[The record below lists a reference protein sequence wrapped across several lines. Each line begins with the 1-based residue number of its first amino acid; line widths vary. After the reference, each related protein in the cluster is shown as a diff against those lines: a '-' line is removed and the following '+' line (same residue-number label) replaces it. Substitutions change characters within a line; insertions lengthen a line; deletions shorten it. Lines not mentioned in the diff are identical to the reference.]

1 MKRSSGI
8 VVDADV
14 SRSSADPSDSPRAL
28 ACARALMAIRGC
40 ESLHVAFE
48 DKLKQEW
55 HKHQGRFAR
64 KWLLS
69 MHARRR
75 VTMHTSIPTWS
86 AQRGGVAGVPARPR
100 SAAEKDLHLVELARH
115 DGWKLV
121 SLDDTA
127 RRIFA
132 QACSGCTGLEQLAW
146 ANPTVVNT
154 LLWLTNGANEAG
166 PCLGEET
173 PDPRRG
179 RRRPSHSR

>member
-1 MKRSSGI
+1 MKRASGI

-40 ESLHVAFE
+40 ESLHIAFE

-55 HKHQGRFAR
+55 QEHQGRFAR

-75 VTMHTSIPTWS
+75 VTLHASIPAWT
-86 AQRGGVAGVPARPR
+86 ALRIVLTGLPARAR
-100 SAAEKDLHLVELARH
+100 AAAEKDLHLVELARH
-115 DGWKLV
+115 DGWMLV

-132 QACSGCTGLEQLAW
+132 QACSGCTELGQLAW
-146 ANPTVVNT
+146 ANPTVAGT
-154 LLWLTNGANEAG
+154 LSWLMDGTKQAG
-166 PCLGEET
+166 PCLGDET

-179 RRRPSHSR
+179 TRRRARSS

>member
-28 ACARALMAIRGC
+28 ACARALLAIRGC
-40 ESLHVAFE
+40 ESLLVVFE
-48 DKLKQEW
+48 DKLRQEW
-55 HKHQGRFAR
+55 HENQGRFAR

-75 VTMHTSIPTWS
+75 VTLHASIPAWS
-86 AQRGGVAGVPARPR
+86 ALRIILTGLPSRAR

-132 QACSGCTGLEQLAW
+132 QACSNCTELAQLAW
-146 ANPTVVNT
+146 GNPTAAEV
-154 LLWLTNGANEAG
+154 LLWLEKGAKVGG
-166 PCLGEET
+166 PCLGDE
-173 PDPRRG
+173 PAAPLAGKQRARRA
-179 RRRPSHSR
+179 

>member
-28 ACARALMAIRGC
+28 ACARALLAIRGC
-40 ESLHVAFE
+40 ESLHVVFE
-48 DKLKQEW
+48 DKLRQEW
-55 HKHQGRFAR
+55 HENQGRFAR
-64 KWLLS
+64 KWLVS

-75 VTMHTSIPTWS
+75 VTTHASIPAWS
-86 AQRGGVAGVPARPR
+86 TLRIVLAGLPERRRG
-100 SAAEKDLHLVELARH
+100 AAEKDLHLVKLARH

-132 QACSGCTGLEQLAW
+132 QACDGCTELAQLAW
-146 ANPTVVNT
+146 ANPTAAEV
-154 LLWLTNGANEAG
+154 LLWLEKGAEANGPRLGDEAPAPLRG
-166 PCLGEET
+166 K
-173 PDPRRG
+173 RRA
-179 RRRPSHSR
+179 RRS